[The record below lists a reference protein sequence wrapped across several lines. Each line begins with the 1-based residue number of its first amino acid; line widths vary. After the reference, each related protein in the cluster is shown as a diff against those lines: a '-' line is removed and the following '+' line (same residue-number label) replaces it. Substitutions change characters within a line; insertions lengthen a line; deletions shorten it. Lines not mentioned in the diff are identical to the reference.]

1 MAWIP
6 GLDELGSGY
15 DYLNGQYAQSESCT
29 ENFFDWSDIPTYE
42 RKLNG
47 QSYFIPNI
55 VNFYPKIAVEYISV
69 AGESLDEYHECLSN
83 TVDIGVKICGFT
95 GSLNTEFGK
104 VVDYNKFRKFSRIQ
118 YDYSSH
124 LLHLTSSPSI
134 LKKYIKPEI
143 RSEIND
149 PKIDPEI
156 IFRRYGSHFIRS
168 LKMGGRIVISAST
181 NKLTHNSNVDLKL
194 LAKAAASEIICGE
207 LPNEYDEDEVLKFR
221 QNSDLDIHGC
231 GGDIRALGN
240 DMLHPNMDAWA
251 ATVPNNPAFITF
263 DRSDSL
269 LFIGDLVEDET
280 RRKQFIDAWQVYVN
294 IHKRKFKSFDPPYL
308 EYTIVSSTINAT
320 ELEHH
325 KLGTR
330 PIVNQGSKWKWL
342 AVSYF
347 KNNEGIFGILI
358 REKPHAEGLLRP
370 IVKSRKLCYSDIY
383 DYYRIHPLTDDPD
396 EFVSLGCF
404 FESIDDPVNIKNLV
418 GVHRSL
424 CVHGEPGETVD
435 DCSWTI
441 APQDGTLHLSTITCS
456 NSFNPIYESIWLL
469 KTDFI
474 EYVNF

>member
-1 MAWIP
+1 
-6 GLDELGSGY
+6 
-15 DYLNGQYAQSESCT
+15 
-29 ENFFDWSDIPTYE
+29 DIPTYE

-95 GSLNTEFGK
+95 GSLDTEFGK
-104 VVDYNKFRKFSRIQ
+104 V
-118 YDYSSH
+118 
-124 LLHLTSSPSI
+124 
-134 LKKYIKPEI
+134 KYIKPEI

-194 LAKAAASEIICGE
+194 VAKAAASEIICGE
-207 LPNEYDEDEVLKFR
+207 LPDEYDEFEVLKFR
-221 QNSDLDIHGC
+221 QNSVIDIHGC

-240 DMLHPNMDAWA
+240 DMLHPNMNAWA

-280 RRKQFIDAWQVYVN
+280 RRKQFIDAWPVYIN

-308 EYTIVSSTINAT
+308 EYTIVSSTKNAT
-320 ELEHH
+320 ELENH

-330 PIVNQGSKWKWL
+330 PI
-342 AVSYF
+342 
-347 KNNEGIFGILI
+347 
-358 REKPHAEGLLRP
+358 
-370 IVKSRKLCYSDIY
+370 
-383 DYYRIHPLTDDPD
+383 
-396 EFVSLGCF
+396 
-404 FESIDDPVNIKNLV
+404 
-418 GVHRSL
+418 
-424 CVHGEPGETVD
+424 
-435 DCSWTI
+435 
-441 APQDGTLHLSTITCS
+441 
-456 NSFNPIYESIWLL
+456 
-469 KTDFI
+469 
-474 EYVNF
+474 